1 MAALEADFE
10 STDEAK
16 STYSKQAFAL
26 KKNDHVM
33 LKDRPC
39 KIVEISTTEG
49 GKHGGEK
56 VTIVGVD
63 IFTGDEYKDV
73 FPGTHNCDVP
83 NVYRVDYEFIGLSD
97 GVMEIMAED
106 GSMRY
111 DIKPPQGDVGHE
123 VQSRIHRDKPF
134 LVTVVSTCGE
144 EGVIGTKSA
153 ETERK

>member
-83 NVYRVDYEFIGLSD
+83 NVYRVDYE
-97 GVMEIMAED
+97 
-106 GSMRY
+106 
-111 DIKPPQGDVGHE
+111 
-123 VQSRIHRDKPF
+123 
-134 LVTVVSTCGE
+134 VTVVSTCGE

>member
-16 STYSKQAFAL
+16 STYSTQAFAL
-26 KKNDHVM
+26 RKNGYVM

-73 FPGTHNCDVP
+73 FPGIHKCDVP
-83 NVYRVDYEFIGLSD
+83 IVSRIDYEFVDLSD
-97 GVMEIMAED
+97 GVMKIMAED
-106 GSMRY
+106 GDFR
-111 DIKPPQGDVGHE
+111 DIKLPQGDVGHE
-123 VQSRIHRDKPF
+123 IQSRHHRDEVF
-134 LVTVVSTCGE
+134 LVTVVSSLGE
-144 EGVIGTKSA
+144 EMVIGAKSA
-153 ETERK
+153 EK

>member
-16 STYSKQAFAL
+16 STYSTQAFAL
-26 KKNDHVM
+26 RKNGYVM

-73 FPGTHNCDVP
+73 FPGIHKCDF
-83 NVYRVDYEFIGLSD
+83 VDLSD
-97 GVMEIMAED
+97 GVMKIMAED
-106 GSMRY
+106 GDFR
-111 DIKPPQGDVGHE
+111 DIKLPQGDVGHE
-123 VQSRIHRDKPF
+123 IQSRHHRDEVF
-134 LVTVVSTCGE
+134 LVTVVSSLGE
-144 EGVIGTKSA
+144 EMVIGAKSA
-153 ETERK
+153 EK